1 MTIQALKTATATAQ
15 AVLQPVGVAAIL
27 LTTLGLITLT
37 GLAFGGVVPWPEFSV
52 SYAGAEYQAGMIAQ
66 IALTGLMVVLCTYL
80 PGTMRVQRLE
90 TTHRRFHINME
101 DVTRAYHAAHAA
113 DSAGKFQTRHEFD
126 AVRERIAYLRDHP
139 DLEGLEPQILEIAA
153 QMSQVSQ
160 DLADT
165 YSDEKM
171 ERARSFLRQRQEE
184 VARFE
189 QRLEQARAA
198 VLEISHWARQVEM
211 EESVARS
218 QLDRL
223 QDELRDVMPELLP
236 AAARTNPAQDRI
248 IDLSTRAVANR
259 IPGE

>member
-1 MTIQALKTATATAQ
+1 
-15 AVLQPVGVAAIL
+15 
-27 LTTLGLITLT
+27 
-37 GLAFGGVVPWPEFSV
+37 
-52 SYAGAEYQAGMIAQ
+52 
-66 IALTGLMVVLCTYL
+66 
-80 PGTMRVQRLE
+80 
-90 TTHRRFHINME
+90 
-101 DVTRAYHAAHAA
+101 
-113 DSAGKFQTRHEFD
+113 
-126 AVRERIAYLRDHP
+126 
-139 DLEGLEPQILEIAA
+139 
-153 QMSQVSQ
+153 MSQVSQ

-171 ERARSFLRQRQEE
+171 ERARGFLRQRQEE